1 MTLFRCA
8 GGSGPLVLYR
18 LLHITALDSLN
29 AVLKWCDVTWWWEG
43 GIAADFTV
51 CVLAGCNERK
61 GDLRFKYG

>member
-1 MTLFRCA
+1 MTLCA

-61 GDLRFKYG
+61 GDLLFKYG